1 MWNVFLISGDR
12 KTHEEITA
20 LLPKGASLEEFTTL
34 EELPRPH
41 TAPAEGMFS
50 EAIILIDL
58 AGEPIPAGRLG
69 PFRRTGI
76 PLVALIS
83 SPAQRE
89 AAFRAG
95 FDDYLLRPLSNPEL
109 KTRLDHLSHA
119 FAATP
124 QVPRSAIE
132 LERQAA
138 VGRLTSYFCHAV
150 SNSMQVIRGSVDL
163 AREEPDLPASIA
175 EYLAICRKETVIIG
189 AKINRLRQIYRPQ
202 PAPPEP
208 VALDSL
214 LHESLSMAADDL
226 LRNNIAAREQ
236 FESPLPAIHSSSDR
250 LALAFLMLIFHLS
263 QELGGR
269 GGGELRAQAGRDH
282 GFVQVTLCAIS
293 GAPKPGAEEAAVTDS
308 LPAGLETARELF
320 QSERGQLQAFHREN
334 GFCLQVRFPAGGG
347 SQGPS

>member
-1 MWNVFLISGDR
+1 MWNVVLISGDR

-20 LLPKGASLEEFTTL
+20 LLPKGASLEGFTTL
-34 EELPRPH
+34 DDLPRPH
-41 TAPAEGMFS
+41 TAPTEGKYFN
-50 EAIILIDL
+50 AILLIDL
-58 AGEPIPAGRLG
+58 AGEPIPAGRLE
-69 PFRRTGI
+69 PFRLTGI

-95 FDDYLLRPLSNPEL
+95 FDDFLLRPFSNPEL
-109 KTRLDHLSHA
+109 KIRLDRTAHV
-119 FAATP
+119 FAAAAENSP
-124 QVPRSAIE
+124 AVLER
-132 LERQAA
+132 ERQAA

-163 AREEPDLPASIA
+163 AREEPNLPAPIA
-175 EYLAICRKETVIIG
+175 EYLTICRKETVIIG

-208 VALDSL
+208 VALDAL
-214 LHESLSMAADDL
+214 LHESLAMAADDL
-226 LRNNIAAREQ
+226 LRNNVTAREQ

-250 LALAFLMLIFHLS
+250 LALAFLMMIFHLS

-269 GGGELRAQAGRDH
+269 GGGELRVQAGRYR
-282 GFVQVTLCAIS
+282 GFVQVTLCAT
-293 GAPKPGAEEAAVTDS
+293 PGASKPETGAAAVDS
-308 LPAGLETARELF
+308 LPTGLETVRELF

-347 SQGPS
+347 SQGPL